1 MAESIGSI
9 CDLPPEVQAEIL
21 SKLEDAEDFQA
32 VINTCPLWHDIK
44 ENRKEEMLFAQVLP
58 ILLEKARFRCYPIDN
73 MLVLR
78 QVCKEWKR
86 ATDRQL
92 VLNPY
97 DKFDREAYNFRDD
110 EVIEEFFTHAS
121 RFPGGVNPLLGN
133 YVTLTITDF
142 EDSQPPVQLIHR
154 YGTFLKTIFL
164 LTISDNCPINEL
176 QSLMSFLPNLEW
188 LGLAVC
194 VEDWNVA
201 VEATAL
207 PPIPLLKQFFLYI
220 ENLGVYGKPRPNY
233 FLIQEFITSFVTVY
247 GPQLETISCPLDLLR
262 LDSISDR
269 LPNLMS
275 LEIDESPGTYFTDED
290 LHVLAQADWELRFL
304 KVKKYYA
311 APFIQCST
319 ALIDMLNTFSSTL
332 TSLCFPLELE
342 RTFDP
347 LELGVFP
354 CLEIVDLRVSSTF
367 GEFPVEMKNKVNTFS
382 VVCPNLKKLEIT
394 TVGANINAAL
404 RNQLQFADMQ
414 VVFQLLREF
423 THRIER
429 IDYIDRNLI

>member
-21 SKLEDAEDFQA
+21 SKLDDAEDYQT

-44 ENRKEEMLFAQVLP
+44 ENRKAEMLFAQVLP
-58 ILLEKARFRCYPIDN
+58 ILLEKAPFRCYPIDN

-78 QVCKEWKR
+78 QVCREWKR

-92 VLNPY
+92 VLNPH
-97 DKFDREAYNFRDD
+97 DKFDRQAYLLWDD
-110 EVIEEFFTHAS
+110 EVIEQFLTHAS
-121 RFPGGVNPLLGN
+121 RLPDGVNPLLGS

-142 EDSQPPVQLIHR
+142 EDSQPPVQFIHR
-154 YGTFLKTIFL
+154 YGASLKTIFL

-176 QSLMSFLPNLEW
+176 QPLMSFLPNLEW
-188 LGLAVC
+188 LGLVLC
-194 VEDWNVA
+194 VEDWKVE

-220 ENLGVYGKPRPNY
+220 ENLGVHGQPGPNY
-233 FLIQEFITSFVTVY
+233 FLIQEFIASFVTAY
-247 GPQLETISCPLDLLR
+247 GPQLETISCPLVLLR

-275 LEIDESPGTYFTDED
+275 LEIDESPGTYFTEED

-304 KVKKYYA
+304 KMQRHST
-311 APFIQCST
+311 PFIQCST
-319 ALIDMLNTFSSTL
+319 ALIHMLNTFSRTL
-332 TSLCFPLELE
+332 TSLCFPLELVN
-342 RTFDP
+342 TFDP
-347 LELGVFP
+347 LELAVFP

-367 GEFPVEMKNKVNTFS
+367 NEFPVEMKDKLNTFS

-394 TVGANINAAL
+394 TVGANINAAV
-404 RNQLQFADMQ
+404 RNQLQFAEMQ
-414 VVFQLLREF
+414 VVFQQLREF

-429 IDYIDRNLI
+429 IDYNDRNLI